1 MISGSRFVVKTVFG
15 FPVFSLRFM
24 QLAFRLITT
33 LFFFAFFTA
42 CQRPYALYHR
52 TPGEQFRAEIKP
64 PTARQTLSSDT
75 LPEAIISDEQP
86 VEEELLEASAS
97 TPNLSARPPL
107 TTPNRPIGLP
117 LSRGLFDSK
126 KGEGR
131 ALSVT
136 ESPLMGRLGVR
147 GSPVDQLGVEADQQ
161 PRPKAR
167 SNNNPPRKTFREW
180 LGLKPRPKLNWWQ
193 RISWKIKA
201 SVFVILIA
209 VVFAILNINTL
220 AIIFGII
227 GAVLLVSGLRKTFKV
242 RRPWF

>member
-1 MISGSRFVVKTVFG
+1 MISGSRFVVKAFSG
-15 FPVFSLRFM
+15 FSVFSVRFM

-33 LFFFAFFTA
+33 LILFIFFTA
-42 CQRPYALYHR
+42 CQRPYALLQR
-52 TPGEQFRAEIKP
+52 TPGPQFGGDMKPGITRNVLSADTAAEVII
-64 PTARQTLSSDT
+64 ADT
-75 LPEAIISDEQP
+75 QP
-86 VEEELLEASAS
+86 VDEESLDASVSIAM
-97 TPNLSARPPL
+97 
-107 TTPNRPIGLP
+107 P
-117 LSRGLFDSK
+117 LSRGLPDFGTG
-126 KGEGR
+126 KGR
-131 ALSVT
+131 PSSAT
-136 ESPLMGRLGVR
+136 ESPLDRGSPTGRLGVDR
-147 GSPVDQLGVEADQQ
+147 GSPMSGLGEETDQQ

-167 SNNNPPRKTFREW
+167 SNSKPPRKTFREW

-227 GAVLLVSGLRKTFKV
+227 GAILLVSGLRKTFKV

>member
-1 MISGSRFVVKTVFG
+1 
-15 FPVFSLRFM
+15 M

-33 LFFFAFFTA
+33 LVLFAFFAA
-42 CQRPYALYHR
+42 CQRPYALFQR
-52 TPGEQFRAEIKP
+52 TPGEPFRVDIRSEITRNIP
-64 PTARQTLSSDT
+64 PTDT
-75 LPEAIISDEQP
+75 IPETIIADIQP
-86 VEEELLEASAS
+86 VEEELLEASAAI
-97 TPNLSARPPL
+97 PNPL
-107 TTPNRPIGLP
+107 KGPFESRTRLESVVSLRQNAPF
-117 LSRGLFDSK
+117 RGLGVSAP
-126 KGEGR
+126 GR
-131 ALSVT
+131 VD
-136 ESPLMGRLGVR
+136 RLGI
-147 GSPVDQLGVEADQQ
+147 ETDQQ

-167 SNNNPPRKTFREW
+167 SNREPPRKTFREW
-180 LGLKPRPKLNWWQ
+180 LGLKPRPQLNWWQ